1 MKCTEAIELMSD
13 AVDYAPL
20 SGASRIT
27 FDCHLAACRPCSLY
41 LSQVRVT
48 VELTATLREVSKPAD
63 DFHRY
68 LLHRAN
74 GR

>member
-1 MKCTEAIELMSD
+1 MKCKEAIELMSD
-13 AVDYAPL
+13 AIEHGPGIA
-20 SGASRIT
+20 

-48 VELTATLREVSKPAD
+48 IELTARLRDLSKPAG
-63 DFHRY
+63 DFHRV

-74 GR
+74 GQEM

>member
-1 MKCTEAIELMSD
+1 MKCQEAIELMSE
-13 AVDYAPL
+13 AIEGSA
-20 SGASRIT
+20 GIA

-48 VELTATLREVSKPAD
+48 IELTARLRDLAKPVD
-63 DFHRY
+63 GFHRD

-74 GR
+74 DR

>member
-1 MKCTEAIELMSD
+1 MKCDEAIELMSD
-13 AVDYAPL
+13 AIEGTPGIA
-20 SGASRIT
+20 

-48 VELTATLREVSKPAD
+48 IELTARLRDLAKPAD
-63 DFHRY
+63 GFHRE